1 LKYRHSFK
9 DCANRALCGAP
20 DELKRAKLAIQKQ
33 ENNIRPIYRDLTND
47 ELIEKFAEMDYYDPD
62 LCALICERAGLTE
75 RWEHADGD
83 AYGSGFRDGDGENFD
98 SVLCLAIEKLT
109 GA

>member
-1 LKYRHSFK
+1 M
-9 DCANRALCGAP
+9 
-20 DELKRAKLAIQKQ
+20 
-33 ENNIRPIYRDLTND
+33 PIYRDLSDD
-47 ELIEKFAEMDYYDPD
+47 ELVEKFAELDYYDPD
-62 LCALICERAGLTE
+62 LCAEICNRADLAE
-75 RWEHADGD
+75 RWARADGD